1 VKQEMQGV
9 VDRRKVLIGGGAAL
23 ASATLVGTAR
33 ATAAVPRPGDA
44 DFPAGF
50 LWGAATSGHQV
61 EGNDTASD
69 LWLLEN
75 LQPTAFAE
83 KSGDACNSFELWP
96 QDLDLVRDLG
106 LNAYRFSI
114 EWSRIEPEPGLYSV
128 AMLDHYQRMIAG
140 CRERGLTPI
149 VTFNHFTCP
158 RWFSADGGWLNPAST
173 ARFAHFCERAARHL
187 AAGIGYATTLNE
199 PNLLPLLKW
208 MDLPAPLLAAQRA
221 MLAAAARATGTP
233 AFSAANVTNYEDLGR
248 QQESLLAAHAAGRA
262 AIKAVRP
269 DLPVGLS
276 LAIQDDQAVGDTAM
290 RDRKRAACYG
300 AWLEAVRHDDFVG
313 VQNYERVIY
322 DAKGRVAPPAGVPLN
337 SMGSE
342 IYPPSLAGAVRY
354 VHASSGRPILV
365 TEHGLGTSDDT
376 QRAAFIPA
384 ALAELRAVIDA
395 GVPVRGYVHWTLLD
409 NFEWI
414 FGYGPKYGLYA
425 VDRQSFRRTAKL
437 SAALY
442 GAIARRN
449 AL

>member
-1 VKQEMQGV
+1 MI
-9 VDRRKVLIGGGAAL
+9 DRRNLLVAGGVAL
-23 ASATLVGTAR
+23 ASGVLQGGLLAGTA
-33 ATAAVPRPGDA
+33 APRPKA
-44 DFPAGF
+44 TSFPDGF
-50 LWGAATSGHQV
+50 LWGAATAGHQV
-61 EGNDTASD
+61 EGNNTASD

-96 QDLDLVRDLG
+96 QDLDLVRELG
-106 LNAYRFSI
+106 LNTYRFSI
-114 EWSRIEPEPGLYSV
+114 EWARIEPEPGLYSS
-128 AMLDHYQRMIAG
+128 AMLDHYRRMIEG
-140 CRERGLTPI
+140 CRERGLMPV

-173 ARFAHFCERAARHL
+173 ARFARYCERAARHL

-199 PNLLPLLKW
+199 PNLLLLLKW
-208 MDLPAPLLAAQRA
+208 MNLPAPLLAAQRA
-221 MLAAAARATGTP
+221 NLAAAARAMGTP
-233 AFSAANVTNYEDLGR
+233 VFSAANVTNPEDLGR
-248 QQESLLAAHAAGRA
+248 QQESLLAAHAAGRN
-262 AIKAVRP
+262 AIKSVRP

-276 LAIQDDQAVGDTAM
+276 LALQDDQAVGQESF
-290 RDRKRAACYG
+290 RDRKRSECY
-300 AWLEAVRHDDFVG
+300 AVWLEAAKHDDFVG

-354 VHASSGRPILV
+354 VHGATGRPILV
-365 TEHGLGTSDDT
+365 TEHGLGTSDDA
-376 QRAAFIPA
+376 QRAAFIPP
-384 ALAELRAVIDA
+384 ALAGLKSAIDE
-395 GVPVRGYVHWTLLD
+395 GIPVRGYVHWTLLD

-414 FGYGPKYGLYA
+414 FGYGPKYGLFA
-425 VDRQSFRRTAKL
+425 VDRQSFRRTAKP
-437 SAALY
+437 SAAVL